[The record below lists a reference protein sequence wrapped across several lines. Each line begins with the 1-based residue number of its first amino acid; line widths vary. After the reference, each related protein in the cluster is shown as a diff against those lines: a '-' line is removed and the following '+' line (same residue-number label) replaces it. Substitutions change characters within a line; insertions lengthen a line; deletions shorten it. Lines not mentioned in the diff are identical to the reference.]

1 MLAEADIKQSA
12 LSSIVSKAP
21 PPEIVWRPLPGSQQI
36 AIDSRCDH
44 TLYEGARGPGKTIT
58 QLMRFLRM
66 VGKGY
71 GQHWRGVI
79 FDLEFDHLAGLVAE
93 SKKWF
98 GKFNDGAKFYE
109 STSAYKWVWPTGE
122 ELLFRHVKKIADYEG
137 FHGHEYPFIG
147 WNELTKH
154 ASSDLYDKFM
164 SVNRSSFDPE
174 RDTPHIKN
182 KDGTVQMYLTA
193 NGKPLP
199 PIPLEV
205 FSTTNPN
212 GPGHNWVKRR
222 FITIAP
228 RGKVVRTEVEIFNP
242 QTEKNDVVVKTQVA
256 IFGSYRENKYLPP
269 GYIAELESIKDPNLR
284 KAWLYGDWDVTAG
297 GAIDDLWKSHIHVVP
312 RFVVP
317 PTWRIDRSYD
327 DGSSHPFSVGWWAEA
342 DGTDA
347 IIVMADGT
355 EYTFCPQ
362 PGSLIQ
368 IFEWYGCEKDKKGEF
383 LANKGLKMSATNIAK
398 GIIEREISMMA
409 NEWIS
414 TQPWAG
420 PADNRIRQVI
430 DVELDTTEKL
440 MSKQGVRWIES
451 DKSPGSRIIGLQL
464 LRDRLEASEKGEG
477 PGIYFMAHCKASID
491 ILPTLPRDEKKIDDV
506 DTTAEDHC
514 YDMVR
519 YRALKGANK
528 AATKYK
534 LVMPT

>member
-1 MLAEADIKQSA
+1 MLAEAAIKQTA
-12 LSSIVSKAP
+12 LSVAVSNAP
-21 PPEIVWRPLPGSQQI
+21 EPEIVWRPLPGSQTI
-36 AIDSRCDH
+36 ALDSRCDH
-44 TLYEGARGPGKTIT
+44 TLYEGARGPGKTVT
-58 QLMRFLRM
+58 QLMRFLRH

-71 GQHWRGVI
+71 GQFWRGVI
-79 FDLEFDHLAGLVAE
+79 FDLEFDHLSGLVTE

-98 GKFNDGAKFYE
+98 GKFGDGAKFYE

-137 FHGHEYPFIG
+137 FHGHEYPFLG

-164 SVNRSSFDPE
+164 SVNRSSFDPILN
-174 RDTPHIKN
+174 TPHLKAV
-182 KDGTVQMYLTA
+182 DGTITKYLTPD
-193 NGKPLP
+193 GKPLP

-222 FITIAP
+222 FINVAP
-228 RGKVVRTEVEIFNP
+228 RGTVVRTKVEIFNP
-242 QTEKNDVVVKTQVA
+242 QTQENETIERTQVA

-269 GYIAELESIKDPNLR
+269 GYVAELESIKDPNLR

-297 GAIDDLWKSHIHVVP
+297 GALDDVWQSHIHIVP

-317 PTWRIDRSYD
+317 SSWRIDRAYD

-342 DGTDA
+342 DGTEA
-347 IIVMADGT
+347 IIVLGDGT
-355 EYTFCPQ
+355 EFTFCPQ

-368 IFEWYGCEKDKKGEF
+368 IFEWYGTEEIGT
-383 LANKGLKMSATNIAK
+383 NKGLKMSATNIAQ
-398 GIIEREISMMA
+398 GIIDREISMMA
-409 NEWIS
+409 NGWIHS
-414 TQPWAG
+414 QPWPG
-420 PADNRIRQVI
+420 PADNRIRQTI
-430 DVELDTTEKL
+430 DSELDTIEKL
-440 MSKQGVRWIES
+440 MSKKGVRWIES

-464 LRDRLEASEKGEG
+464 VRDRLEAAVKKEG
-477 PGIYFMAHCKASID
+477 PGLYFMSNCLASIEL
-491 ILPTLPRDEKKIDDV
+491 LPTLPRDQKKIDDV

-528 AATKYK
+528 AATKFK
-534 LVMPT
+534 LVMPN